1 MAGALIVT
9 GEIGPADFAW
19 VDGLRQRHY
28 PSERNHVPAHITVF
42 HALPPS
48 AETELRARLAI
59 IVRRAS
65 PKVMIAGLLDLG
77 GGLALRLVSDDLDH
91 IRDDLALDLH
101 GLLGAQDHAGWRP
114 HITIQNKV
122 TPKISRALKATLQT
136 VIEPKPIAISGLG
149 LYRYCNGPW
158 ERIAVYPFRN

>member
-48 AETELRARLAI
+48 AETELRARLATLFEEL
-59 IVRRAS
+59 R
-65 PKVMIAGLLDLG
+65 PK
-77 GGLALRLVSDDLDH
+77 
-91 IRDDLALDLH
+91 
-101 GLLGAQDHAGWRP
+101 
-114 HITIQNKV
+114 
-122 TPKISRALKATLQT
+122 
-136 VIEPKPIAISGLG
+136 
-149 LYRYCNGPW
+149 
-158 ERIAVYPFRN
+158 